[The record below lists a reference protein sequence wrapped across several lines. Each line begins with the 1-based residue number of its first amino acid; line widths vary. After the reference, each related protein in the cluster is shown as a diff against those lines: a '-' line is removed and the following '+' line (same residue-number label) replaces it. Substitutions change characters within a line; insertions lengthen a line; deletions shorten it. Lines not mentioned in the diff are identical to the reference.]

1 MTSPARSSGRPL
13 VRALGGQG
21 DYPEPHPMTPM
32 FLQLA
37 QILQALL
44 TPVIGIAVV
53 YIAWQQW
60 QANTRKLKLEMYD
73 RRRRIYGEVVAF
85 LSLVL
90 RDFNPDDPAIIAFR
104 RETAEADFLFGSDV
118 TSYIDEVF
126 KQALDIRVAHLER
139 RDFTQETPPDY
150 DHAKVVA
157 AIRDLKKWFARQH
170 DIARGKF
177 KPYLDVSQIK

>member
-1 MTSPARSSGRPL
+1 
-13 VRALGGQG
+13 
-21 DYPEPHPMTPM
+21 MTPI

-73 RRRRIYGEVVAF
+73 RRRRIYGEVIAF
-85 LSLVL
+85 LSLV
-90 RDFNPDDPAIIAFR
+90 RDFKPDSEFQRAVLVFR
-104 RETAEADFLFGSDV
+104 RETAEADFVFGSDI

-126 KQALDIRVAHLER
+126 NQALDICAAELEY
-139 RDFTQETPPDY
+139 RDSTQETPPDY

-157 AIRDLKKWFARQH
+157 AMHKLEKWSVGQH
-170 DIARGKF
+170 DIARLKF

>member
-1 MTSPARSSGRPL
+1 
-13 VRALGGQG
+13 
-21 DYPEPHPMTPM
+21 MTPI

-73 RRRRIYGEVVAF
+73 RRRRIYGEVIAF

-90 RDFNPDDPAIIAFR
+90 RDFKPDMSAVIVFR
-104 RETAEADFLFGSDV
+104 CETAEADFLFGSDI

-126 KQALDIRVAHLER
+126 NQALDIREAHLEY
-139 RDFTQETPPDY
+139 RDSTQETPPDY

-157 AIRDLKKWFARQH
+157 AMHKLEKWFIGQH
-170 DIARGKF
+170 DIARLKF
-177 KPYLDVSQIK
+177 KLYLDVSQIK

>member
-1 MTSPARSSGRPL
+1 
-13 VRALGGQG
+13 
-21 DYPEPHPMTPM
+21 MTPI

-44 TPVIGIAVV
+44 TPVIGTAVV

-73 RRRRIYGEVVAF
+73 RRRRIYGEVIAF
-85 LSLVL
+85 LSLVR
-90 RDFNPDDPAIIAFR
+90 RDFKPDMSAVIVFR
-104 RETAEADFLFGSDV
+104 CETAEADFLFGSDI
-118 TSYIDEVF
+118 TSYIYEVF
-126 KQALDIRVAHLER
+126 NQALDIREAHLEY
-139 RDFTQETPPDY
+139 RDYTQETPPDY

-157 AIRDLKKWFARQH
+157 AMDKLGKWFVGQH
-170 DIARGKF
+170 DIARLKF

>member
-1 MTSPARSSGRPL
+1 
-13 VRALGGQG
+13 
-21 DYPEPHPMTPM
+21 MTPI

-73 RRRRIYGEVVAF
+73 RRRRIYGEVIAF

-90 RDFNPDDPAIIAFR
+90 RGDFKPDMSAVSVFQRGVIVFR
-104 RETAEADFLFGSDV
+104 RETAEADVLFGSDI
-118 TSYIDEVF
+118 TSYIDEVLN
-126 KQALDIRVAHLER
+126 QALDICEAHLEY
-139 RDFTQETPPDY
+139 RDSTQETPPDY

-157 AIRDLKKWFARQH
+157 AMHKLEKWSVGQH
-170 DIARGKF
+170 DIARLKF

>member
-1 MTSPARSSGRPL
+1 
-13 VRALGGQG
+13 
-21 DYPEPHPMTPM
+21 MTPI

-73 RRRRIYGEVVAF
+73 RRLRIYSEVKAF

-90 RDFNPDDPAIIAFR
+90 RDFKPDLPAVIAFR
-104 RETAEADFLFGSDV
+104 RETAEADFLFGSEI

-126 KQALDIRVAHLER
+126 KQALDIREAHLEYR
-139 RDFTQETPPDY
+139 NRTQETPPDY
-150 DHAKVVA
+150 DRAKVVA
-157 AIRDLKKWFARQH
+157 AMRKLDEWFTGQVQH
-170 DIARGKF
+170 DIARLKF
-177 KPYLDVSQIK
+177 KSYLDVSQIK

>member
-1 MTSPARSSGRPL
+1 M
-13 VRALGGQG
+13 
-21 DYPEPHPMTPM
+21 
-32 FLQLA
+32 
-37 QILQALL
+37 
-44 TPVIGIAVV
+44 

-73 RRRRIYGEVVAF
+73 RRRRIYGEVIAF

-90 RDFNPDDPAIIAFR
+90 RDFKPDISAVAVFR
-104 RETAEADFLFGSDV
+104 CETAEADFLFGSDI

-126 KQALDIRVAHLER
+126 NQALDIREAHLEYR
-139 RDFTQETPPDY
+139 NRTQETPPDY

-157 AIRDLKKWFARQH
+157 AMRKLEKWFDGQH
-170 DIARGKF
+170 DIARLKF